1 MPDYISDNGSAFPKV
16 LRNTLTWNLK
26 GRQTFKVRDAGAHYV
41 DFPVGNHTLQY
52 HLFTGDSKMKPILKS
67 EEMLLILS
75 FVMKRIWTNK
85 VNVFQWEE
93 EG

>member
-1 MPDYISDNGSAFPKV
+1 M
-16 LRNTLTWNLK
+16 LRD
-26 GRQTFKVRDAGAHYV
+26 VRTHDV
-41 DFPVGNHTLQY
+41 DFPVGNNTLQY
-52 HLFTGDSKMKPILKS
+52 HLFTGDSKMNPILKS

-93 EG
+93 EEG

>member
-1 MPDYISDNGSAFPKV
+1 MN
-16 LRNTLTWNLK
+16 
-26 GRQTFKVRDAGAHYV
+26 
-41 DFPVGNHTLQY
+41 
-52 HLFTGDSKMKPILKS
+52 PILKS